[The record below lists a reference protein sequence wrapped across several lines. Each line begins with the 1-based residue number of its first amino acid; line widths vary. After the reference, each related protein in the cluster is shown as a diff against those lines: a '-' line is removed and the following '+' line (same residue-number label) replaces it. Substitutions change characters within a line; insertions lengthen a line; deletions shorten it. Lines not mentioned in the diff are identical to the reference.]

1 MYSFKDYIDLVIK
14 SLDHLYVKD
23 ESRAIAM
30 RLLSFYLGEPSYKF
44 IAYPQTIIS
53 NHKITPLLEAIDK
66 LKEGVPYQYIVG
78 YQEFYGFDFFVS
90 PSVLIPRHETEE
102 LVLWALEFIKDRFI
116 NSEKKIRVLDLAT
129 GSGAIS
135 LSIFKEYPQFD
146 YYAIDISNEALDVA
160 SKNLNHM
167 IEKLALESY
176 RDNFRFIG
184 SDILDESSIESAL
197 RSVDDFHIII
207 SNPPYVTNF
216 QKKEMSKNVLDH
228 EPHLA
233 LFVEDNNP
241 LIFYKKIERIAE
253 KYLKKEGALFLE
265 INELYAKETSALF
278 DNVVYSQVSVKK
290 DINNKD
296 RMIRVIK

>member
-1 MYSFKDYIDLVIK
+1 MYSFKDYIELVIK
-14 SLDHLYVKD
+14 SLDSLYVKD

-30 RLLSFYLGEPSYKF
+30 RLLSFYLEEPSYKF
-44 IAYPQTIIS
+44 IAFPETIIS
-53 NHKITPLLEAIDK
+53 NHRITPLMEAIEK
-66 LKEGVPYQYIVG
+66 LKEGVPYQYIIGFQV
-78 YQEFYGFDFFVS
+78 FCNFDFLVS

-102 LVLWALEFIKDRFI
+102 LVIWALEFIKDRFV
-116 NSEKKIRVLDLAT
+116 NSEEKIRVLDLAT

-146 YYAIDISNEALDVA
+146 YYAIDISNEALEVA
-160 SKNLNHM
+160 SQNLNQI

-176 RDNFRFIG
+176 RDNFKFIG
-184 SDILDESSIESAL
+184 SDILDENSIESAL
-197 RSVDDFHIII
+197 KSVDDFHIII

-216 QKKEMSKNVLDH
+216 QKLEMSKNVLEH

-233 LFVEDNNP
+233 LFVDDSNP

-253 KYLKKEGALFLE
+253 KYLKKDGALFLE

-278 DNVVYSQVSVKK
+278 ENTVYSQVLVKK
-290 DINNKD
+290 DINNRD

>member
-1 MYSFKDYIDLVIK
+1 MYSFKDYIELVIK
-14 SLDHLYVKD
+14 SLDSLYVKD

-30 RLLSFYLGEPSYKF
+30 RLLSFYLEEPSYKF
-44 IAYPQTIIS
+44 IAFPETIIS
-53 NHKITPLLEAIDK
+53 NHRITPLMEAIEK
-66 LKEGVPYQYIVG
+66 LKEGVPYQYIIG
-78 YQEFYGFDFFVS
+78 FQEFCNFDFFVS

-102 LVLWALEFIKDRFI
+102 LVIWALEYIKDRFV
-116 NSEKKIRVLDLAT
+116 NSEEKIRVLDLAT

-146 YYAIDISNEALDVA
+146 YCAIDISNEALEVA
-160 SKNLNHM
+160 SQNLNQM

-176 RDNFRFIG
+176 RDNFKFIG

-197 RSVDDFHIII
+197 KSVDDFHIII

-216 QKKEMSKNVLDH
+216 QKLEMSKNVLEH

-233 LFVEDNNP
+233 LFVDDSNP

-278 DNVVYSQVSVKK
+278 ENTVYSQVLVKK
-290 DINNKD
+290 DINNRD